1 MIPFLDVHKI
11 NARFEDEFSSKFTA
25 FLTSGNYILGSEV
38 STFETN
44 FAAYCGSSYCIG
56 VANGLDAL
64 TLIFKGYIELGK
76 LKPNDEIM
84 VPANTYIAS
93 ILSVINAGLKPVFV
107 EPEEVTFNISPS
119 EIEKHMSPKVKGIL
133 AVHLYGQLADMS
145 AINSFAKQHNL
156 LVVEDAAQAHGAVL
170 ASEEKRAGNL
180 SDASGFSFYPSKN
193 LGALGDAGAV
203 TTNDAQLAGKIRLL
217 RNYGSSKKY
226 INDTVGINS
235 RLDELQAAFLN
246 VKLKRLDDDNAK
258 RRNIAKSY
266 LENIQNEKMIL
277 PKYNNSDNH
286 VFHVF
291 VVRVNNREEFT
302 TYLEHHQIGYLIHY
316 PVPPH
321 KQKALSTFKTLHLP
335 VTESIHDTVVSI
347 PMSPVM
353 TNQEVETVINVLNQ
367 Y

>member
-11 NARFEDEFSSKFTA
+11 NARFEDEYSSKFKT
-25 FLTSGNYILGSEV
+25 FLKSGSYILGSEV
-38 STFETN
+38 STFESN
-44 FAAYCGSSYCIG
+44 FAKYCGTSHCIG

-64 TLIFKGYIELGK
+64 ILIFKGYIELGL
-76 LKPNDEIM
+76 LKPNDEII

-93 ILSVINAGLKPVFV
+93 VLSVINAGLKPVFV
-107 EPEEVTFNISPS
+107 EPDEATFNISPS
-119 EIEKHMSPKVKGIL
+119 EIEKQISPKVKGIL
-133 AVHLYGQLADMS
+133 AVHLYGQVADMT
-145 AINSFAKQHNL
+145 AINSIAKKHNL

-180 SDASGFSFYPSKN
+180 SDAAGFSFYPSKN

-203 TTNDAQLAGKIRLL
+203 TTNDAELAGKIRLL

-226 INDTVGINS
+226 INETLGINS

-246 VKLKRLDDDNAK
+246 VKLKRLDDDNA
-258 RRNIAKSY
+258 RRRDIANSY
-266 LENIQNEKMIL
+266 IEHIKNEKISL
-277 PKYNNSDNH
+277 PKYNNSNNH

-291 VVRVNNREEFT
+291 VVRVADRVNFI
-302 TYLEHHQIGYLIHY
+302 TYLEQNQIGHLIHY

-321 KQKALSTFKTLHLP
+321 KQQALSVFKTLQLP
-335 VTESIHDTVVSI
+335 ITESIHDTVVSI
-347 PMSPVM
+347 PISPVM
-353 TNQEVETVINVLNQ
+353 THQEVETVINVLNQ